1 MSMTTSSNER
11 GVQRRTGVTVWKQ
24 IADTLTQEL
33 RDRAYASTGCLP
45 SEQALATRFKV
56 NRHTLRQ
63 ALAALEQA
71 GLIRIEQG
79 RGAFVEH
86 DWVDYTVARRTR
98 YSENIVRNQL
108 LPASRM
114 LAGRE
119 EAATAPVA
127 LALGLRKGARV
138 LVAELLQEASGQ
150 PIGLATMTFPAARF
164 EGLLDML
171 AGGATVSE
179 MLRHFGI
186 ADYFR
191 ARNRVTTQMPS
202 DELARLLQQPRT
214 RPVLHVESIDVDTDG
229 TPIKYGEA
237 VFSGDR
243 VQIVF
248 DPER

>member
-1 MSMTTSSNER
+1 MSMTSQHR

-24 IADTLTQEL
+24 IADTLTQEV
-33 RDRAYASTGCLP
+33 RDRVYASTGCLP
-45 SEQALATRFKV
+45 SEQALAARFDV

-63 ALAALEQA
+63 AIASLEQA
-71 GLIRIEQG
+71 GLVRVEQG
-79 RGAFVEH
+79 RGAFIQH

-108 LPASRM
+108 LPASR
-114 LAGRE
+114 LLSGRE

-127 LALGLRKGARV
+127 QALGLRKGARV

-150 PIGLATMTFPAARF
+150 PIGLSTMVFAAARF
-164 EGLLDML
+164 AGLLEML
-171 AGGATVSE
+171 AEGRSVTSI
-179 MLRHFGI
+179 LQHFGI

-191 ARNRVTTQMPS
+191 ARNRITTQMPS
-202 DELARLLQQPRT
+202 EEVARLLQLPRT
-214 RPVLHVESIDVDTDG
+214 RPLLHVESVDVDAGG
-229 TPIKYGEA
+229 TPIKYGESL
-237 VFSGDR
+237 FSGDR